1 MYMSSLNEVL
11 GLSRFPSLDLHGYDR
26 ETARVAILDF
36 IHDHCKMKNPY
47 IVIIHGHNGKILRT
61 MTSEILKQHKAV
73 EEYKI
78 HPFNPGCTLVKLKFD
93 K

>member
-1 MYMSSLNEVL
+1 MNNLSEILS
-11 GLSRFPSLDLHGYDR
+11 LSRFPSIDLHGYDK

-36 IHDHCKMKNPY
+36 IRDNIKMQNQY
-47 IVIIHGHNGKILRT
+47 IVIIHGHNGKILKT
-61 MTSEILKQHKAV
+61 MTSEVLKQHKQV

-78 HPFNPGCTLVKLKFD
+78 HPFNPGCTFVKLKFD

>member
-1 MYMSSLNEVL
+1 MSDLTEIL
-11 GLSRFPSLDLHGYDR
+11 GLSRFPSIDLHGYDR

-36 IHDHCKMKNPY
+36 IHDNIKMKNEY
-47 IVIIHGHNGKILRT
+47 IVIVHGHNGKILKN
-61 MTSEILKQHKAV
+61 MTQEVLKQHRQV

>member
-1 MYMSSLNEVL
+1 MTSLNEIL
-11 GLSRFPSLDLHGYDR
+11 GLSQFPSLDLHGYDR
-26 ETARVAILDF
+26 QTARVAILDF
-36 IHDHCKMKNPY
+36 IRDYCKMKSPY
-47 IVIIHGHNGKILRT
+47 VVIIHGHNGKILKA
-61 MTSEILKQHKAV
+61 MTSEVLKQHKNV

>member
-1 MYMSSLNEVL
+1 MMNLSEIL
-11 GLSRFPSLDLHGYDR
+11 GLSHFPSIDLHGYDR

-36 IHDHCKMKNPY
+36 IRDNIKTKNEY
-47 IVIIHGHNGKILRT
+47 IVIIHGHHGEILKT
-61 MTSEILKQHKAV
+61 MTGEVLKQHKQV

-78 HPFNPGCTLVKLKFD
+78 HPWNPGCTLVKLKFD